1 MKHNN
6 NGDIFMEIFTI
17 LYRTFFFYFFIVV
30 CYKLMG
36 KREIGQLGVI
46 DLIVSIL
53 IAEMVAISIENTNKT
68 ILQTVLPIS
77 LLVLLE
83 IILAFISLKSKKV
96 RRALSPHP
104 SIIIL
109 NGKVNYKEM
118 VKQRYTL
125 EDLLLQLRQ
134 KDIRSIEEVEYAIL
148 ESNGKLSVF
157 KYGIL
162 KIKKDLPLPLIV
174 DGSIQ
179 YKALEY
185 LDKTKEWLIHNLDNQ
200 NLEVKDIFYAF
211 YKSSKFYIIKQD
223 EVK

>member
-1 MKHNN
+1 
-6 NGDIFMEIFTI
+6 MEYFIV
-17 LYRTFFFYFFIVV
+17 LYRTFFFYFFIVL

-53 IAEMVAISIENTNKT
+53 IAEMVAISIENMNKSMFQT
-68 ILQTVLPIS
+68 ILPIS
-77 LLVLLE
+77 LLVVLE
-83 IILAFISLKSKKV
+83 IVLAFISLKSKGIRKI
-96 RRALSPHP
+96 LSPHP

-125 EDLLLQLRQ
+125 DDLLLQLRQ

-162 KIKKDLPLPLIV
+162 KIKKDLPLPVIV
-174 DGSIQ
+174 DGNIQ
-179 YKALEY
+179 YKTLKY
-185 LDKTKEWLIHNLDNQ
+185 LNKNKMWLLNNLDNQ
-200 NLEVKDIFYAF
+200 NIKLNDVFYAF

-223 EVK
+223 EVL